1 MLLSWSRRVDRGQLP
16 ERRRRGCEDRPK
28 VLGAAPAD
36 NAPEALSPL
45 ALRAELVPPG
55 PEPPGA
61 FVQRV
66 PLGEADSA
74 VNLVGDRRRLSRR
87 LACPDL
93 GRGHLKSRV
102 AELGRRYGGI
112 RGGARR
118 GDFAGERRELLL
130 YRLEAAYRAPE
141 LVAFAGAAYREFKD
155 AIKGAGH
162 EDRARQGSP

>member
-66 PLGEADSA
+66 PLGEAGSA
-74 VNLVGDRRRLSRR
+74 VNLVGNCRRRS
-87 LACPDL
+87 
-93 GRGHLKSRV
+93 
-102 AELGRRYGGI
+102 GGI
-112 RGGARR
+112 CGCARR
-118 GDFAGERRELLL
+118 GDFAGKRRELLL

-141 LVAFAGAAYREFKD
+141 LVAFAGMAYRELKD

-162 EDRARQGSP
+162 EDRAR

>member
-1 MLLSWSRRVDRGQLP
+1 MLLSWLRRVDRGQLP

-28 VLGAAPAD
+28 FLGAAPAD

-66 PLGEADSA
+66 PLGGADSA
-74 VNLVGDRRRLSRR
+74 VKMVGD
-87 LACPDL
+87 

-118 GDFAGERRELLL
+118 GDFAGEHRELLL

-141 LVAFAGAAYREFKD
+141 LVAFAGAAYRELKD
-155 AIKGAGH
+155 VTKGAGH